1 LRSLY
6 RSTIWP
12 VDGPL
17 QATCERRPGS
27 LGAWVRSLLSSHAET
42 HSTPAWE
49 CGCGIYALTR
59 LDGEEVMEMSPQVY
73 QRGLFE
79 RVVHVVGTV
88 LLWGRVIQ
96 HEHGYRAEYARPLK
110 LLTVPPLV
118 RVSRSVS
125 QDIDRLL
132 DAVAQRYSMQL
143 VARAEELNSAT

>member
-1 LRSLY
+1 
-6 RSTIWP
+6 
-12 VDGPL
+12 
-17 QATCERRPGS
+17 
-27 LGAWVRSLLSSHAET
+27 
-42 HSTPAWE
+42 
-49 CGCGIYALTR
+49 
-59 LDGEEVMEMSPQVY
+59 MEMSPQVY

-118 RVSRSVS
+118 RVSHSESR
-125 QDIDRLL
+125 DIDRLL

-143 VARAEELNSAT
+143 VARTEELNSAT